1 VHRKYNADAIEQKAE
16 ADAADFEWPP
26 GIFDGDAEAIA
37 REGSLLGAIRAK
49 REANLPHRFNPDRV
63 RALYQGDPE
72 YDTLLDIAVNGV
84 RIDLPPD
91 VVLDRVPPK
100 LRAKQ
105 LRMPKTVMKHAFKL
119 WKKGRGMLLREEDIP
134 ESERHLVAFH
144 SSHWGEESGRRVRA
158 APGRWLLD
166 CASLNSDFSK

>member
-1 VHRKYNADAIEQKAE
+1 LHLKYNADAIEQKAE

-26 GIFDGDAEAIA
+26 GIFDGDAAAIA
-37 REGSLLGAIRAK
+37 REGSLLGAIKAK
-49 REANLPHRFNPDRV
+49 REANLPHRFNAERV

-72 YDTLLDIAVNGV
+72 YDTLMDIAVNGV

-134 ESERHLVAFH
+134 EAERHLVAFH
-144 SSHWGEESGRRVRA
+144 SSHWATQLERLQA
-158 APGRWLLD
+158 AGCSTAPLLI
-166 CASLNSDFSK
+166 ATSAK